1 MRTEVIELG
10 REKAGGRRRYSKD
23 EIDGRLRFSSVMGR
37 DSLWRAAT
45 PPPRPERRGLAM

>member
-10 REKAGGRRRYSKD
+10 REKARYSK

>member
-10 REKAGGRRRYSKD
+10 REKARYSKD